1 MIDMY
6 ETGRA
11 PRARRSTQWWAA
23 VAAVALLAGSSAQAE
38 EERVGSEAGM
48 GAASAAAT
56 LLYGPAK
63 LIYAG
68 GGGLVAGMAYVV
80 SGGDKQVSKPILDA
94 SMRGDYVVTPEHL
107 NGTRQIEFVGRN
119 PEARELREQ
128 TEAWEDVNS
137 ETEAEMPTYQSEDEE
152 YGPWQAP
159 EGEGKDSAWESPEA
173 EGKDSAW
180 VQR

>member
-1 MIDMY
+1 MINIQD
-6 ETGRA
+6 ETRPRSASRA
-11 PRARRSTQWWAA
+11 NQWYAVLAA
-23 VAAVALLAGSSAQAE
+23 GALLFASAAHAE
-38 EERVGSEAGM
+38 GERVGSEAGM
-48 GAASAAAT
+48 GAASAGLS

-94 SMRGDYVVTPEHL
+94 AMRGDYVVTPEHL

-137 ETEAEMPTYQSEDEE
+137 ETEGEPPAYQSEDEE
-152 YGPWQAP
+152 YGPWQ
-159 EGEGKDSAWESPEA
+159 SPED

>member
-1 MIDMY
+1 MIDMNK
-6 ETGRA
+6 TTRSQRA
-11 PRARRSTQWWAA
+11 CRSTQAWAV
-23 VAAVALLAGSSAQAE
+23 VAAAALFWSSTAHAE
-38 EERVGSEAGM
+38 GERVRNEAGM

-56 LLYGPAK
+56 LIYGPAK

-94 SMRGDYVVTPEHL
+94 AMRGDYVVTPDHL
-107 NGTRQIEFVGRN
+107 NGSRPIEFVGRN

-137 ETEAEMPTYQSEDEE
+137 ETEGEEPPYQSEDEE
-152 YGPWQAP
+152 YGPWQ
-159 EGEGKDSAWESPEA
+159 SPED